1 MTSRGM
7 VRRDAGHL
15 GALLL
20 EEGIV
25 TQEALDRAL
34 EIHAESGLPLG
45 RVLVDERLVDERD
58 LVRVLARS
66 IGLDFIDLREETVDP
81 AAASL
86 IPEALARRYAAL
98 PVAFDGESLV
108 VAMADPANV
117 LAIDDIRAIT
127 GREVVPKVATRSDVE
142 DAIGKIA
149 ALDGSVT
156 DLAEL
161 AAEDSVE
168 TQDLG
173 AVEAA
178 ADEAPVVKLV
188 NMLIT
193 RAAADRAS
201 DIHIE
206 PTERDLRVRFRIDG
220 VLHEIMRTPRS
231 ISNAVVS
238 RLKIMADI
246 DIAERRRPQ
255 DGRINLKVG
264 GKQLDLR
271 VSSLPTIYGEKV
283 VMRLLDTST
292 ALLELEDLGFEPDT
306 LQRYAS
312 SYSKPY
318 GTILVVGPTGS
329 GKSTTL
335 YATLNVLNRPEVNI
349 VTIEDPVEYRLSGI
363 SQVQVNK
370 KAGLT
375 FASALR
381 SFLRQDPDIML
392 VGEIRDT
399 ETARIAIE
407 SALTGHLVLSTL
419 HTNDAPSSISRLIEM
434 GVEPFL
440 VGSALDAVLAQRLA
454 RRLCDNCK
462 EAYEPTEQAL
472 EEVGWT
478 DDPPKT
484 LYRPVGCKV
493 CSNTGYRGRVAIHEL
508 MLIDEDIERLAVER
522 ASTEVLAH
530 AAIAGGMRPLRHDG
544 LRKVA
549 AGITSLEEILRVV
562 V

>member
-1 MTSRGM
+1 M
-7 VRRDAGHL
+7 VRNDSGHL

-25 TQEALDRAL
+25 TQEALDRGL
-34 EIHAESGLPLG
+34 EIHGKSGLPLA
-45 RVLVDERLVDERD
+45 RVLLDEHLVDERD

-66 IGLDFIDLREETVDP
+66 IGLDFVDLREVTVDP

-86 IPEALARRYAAL
+86 IAESLASRYAAIPIGFEDDRL
-98 PVAFDGESLV
+98 I

-127 GREVVPKVATRSDVE
+127 GREVVPKVATRGDVE
-142 DAIGKIA
+142 EAIQKMA
-149 ALDGSVT
+149 SLDNSVS

-161 AAEDSVE
+161 AAGDSVE
-168 TQDLG
+168 TQDLRALE
-173 AVEAA
+173 AV

-188 NMLIT
+188 SMLIT
-193 RAAADRAS
+193 RASADRAS
-201 DIHIE
+201 DIYIE

-231 ISNAVVS
+231 ITNAVVS

-255 DGRINLKVG
+255 DGRISLRVSG
-264 GKQLDLR
+264 RQLDLR
-271 VSSLPTIYGEKV
+271 VSTLPTIYGEKV
-283 VMRLLDTST
+283 VMRLLDTSN
-292 ALLELEDLGFEPDT
+292 ALLELKDLGFAQHT
-306 LQRYAS
+306 LDGYEA

-335 YATLNVLNRPEVNI
+335 YATLNVLNKPETNI
-349 VTIEDPVEYRLSGI
+349 ITVEDPVEYRLPGVN
-363 SQVQVNK
+363 QVQVNR

-381 SFLRQDPDIML
+381 SFLRQDPDVML
-392 VGEIRDT
+392 VGEIRDG
-399 ETARIAIE
+399 ETAAIAIE

-419 HTNDAPSSISRLIEM
+419 HTNDAPSSVSRLIEM

-440 VGSALDAVLAQRLA
+440 VGSALDSVLAQRLA
-454 RRLCDNCK
+454 RRLCDKCK
-462 EAYEPTEQAL
+462 EEYEPTEAML
-472 EEVGWT
+472 EQGGFAVA
-478 DDPPKT
+478 PKT
-484 LYRPVGCKV
+484 LQRAVGCKV

-508 MLIDEDIERLAVER
+508 MTVSEEIERLAVER
-522 ASTEVLAH
+522 VSTDVLKK
-530 AAIAGGMRPLRHDG
+530 AAVAAGMRTLREDG
-544 LRKVA
+544 MTKVA
-549 AGITSLEEILRVV
+549 AGVTSLEEILRVV

>member
-1 MTSRGM
+1 MAQ
-7 VRRDAGHL
+7 RDAGHL
-15 GALLL
+15 GTLLL

-25 TQEALDRAL
+25 TEETLKKGL
-34 EIHAESGLPLG
+34 ELHKATGRPLG
-45 RVLVDERLVDERD
+45 RVLVEEKLVNERD
-58 LVRVLARS
+58 LVKVLAKN
-66 IGLDFIDLREETVDP
+66 IGIEFTDLDDQAVDP
-81 AAASL
+81 AAAAL
-86 IPEALARRYAAL
+86 IPESLARRYAAL
-98 PVAFDGESLV
+98 PIGFQDDKLV

-117 LAIDDIRAIT
+117 LAIDDIRAIS
-127 GREVVPKVATRSDVE
+127 GREVILKVATRSDVE
-142 DAIGKIA
+142 A
-149 ALDGSVT
+149 AVSRLASLDGSVS

-161 AAEDSVE
+161 AAEHAVE
-168 TQDLG
+168 THDLS

-178 ADEAPVVKLV
+178 AEEAPVVKLV

-193 RAAADRAS
+193 RASADRAS
-201 DIHIE
+201 DIHVE
-206 PTERDLRVRFRIDG
+206 PTEKDLRVRFRIDG

-231 ISNAVVS
+231 IANAVVS

-255 DGRINLKVG
+255 DGRINLRVS

-292 ALLELEDLGFEPDT
+292 ALLKLEDLGFLPDT
-306 LQRYAS
+306 QERFTAS
-312 SYSKPY
+312 FTKPY

-335 YATLNVLNRPEVNI
+335 YATLNVLNRPEVNVI
-349 VTIEDPVEYRLSGI
+349 TVEDPVEYRLSGI

-392 VGEIRDT
+392 VGEIRDQ
-399 ETARIAIE
+399 ETANIAIE

-419 HTNDAPSSISRLIEM
+419 HTNDAPSSVSRLIEM

-454 RRLCDNCK
+454 RRLCSSCK
-462 EAYEPTEQAL
+462 EPYEPTAAAL
-472 EEVGWT
+472 VDAGWPDGI
-478 DDPPKT
+478 DDVPT
-484 LYRPVGCKV
+484 LYRAVGCRA
-493 CSNTGYRGRVAIHEL
+493 CSNTGYRGRLAIHE
-508 MLIDEDIERLAVER
+508 MMTVNEEIERLAVER
-522 ASTEVLAH
+522 ASTEIISK
-530 AAIAGGMRPLRHDG
+530 AAISNGMRTLRQDG
-544 LRKVA
+544 LTKV
-549 AGITSLEEILRVV
+549 GMGMTSIEEILRVV

>member
-1 MTSRGM
+1 M
-7 VRRDAGHL
+7 VQRDAGHL
-15 GALLL
+15 GTLLL

-25 TQEALDRAL
+25 TEEVLKTGLD
-34 EIHAESGLPLG
+34 IHHETGRPLG
-45 RVLVDERLVDERD
+45 RVLVEENLVDERD
-58 LVRVLARS
+58 LVRVLAKN
-66 IGLDFIDLREETVDP
+66 IGIEFVDLDEGAVDP
-81 AAASL
+81 AAAAL

-98 PVAFDGESLV
+98 PIGFEGEKLV
-108 VAMADPANV
+108 IAMADPANV
-117 LAIDDIRAIT
+117 LAIDDIRAIS
-127 GREVVPKVATRSDVE
+127 GREVVLKVATRSDVE
-142 DAIGKIA
+142 AAVSRIA
-149 ALDGSVT
+149 SLDNSVA
-156 DLAEL
+156 DMAEL

-168 TQDLG
+168 AHDLS

-178 ADEAPVVKLV
+178 AEEAPVVKLV

-231 ISNAVVS
+231 ISNALVS

-255 DGRINLKVG
+255 DGRINLRVG

-283 VMRLLDTST
+283 VMRLLDTSN
-292 ALLELEDLGFEPDT
+292 ALLELKDLGFRGDNER
-306 LQRYAS
+306 RYKES
-312 SYSKPY
+312 FSKPY

-349 VTIEDPVEYRLSGI
+349 VTIEDPVEYRLPGI

-392 VGEIRDT
+392 VGEIRDQ
-399 ETARIAIE
+399 ETANIAIE

-419 HTNDAPSSISRLIEM
+419 HTNNAPSSVSRLIEM

-454 RRLCDNCK
+454 RRLCNQCK
-462 EAYEPTEQAL
+462 EAYTSTAEAL
-472 EEVGWT
+472 RAAGFPMEGLDEL
-478 DDPPKT
+478 PT
-484 LYRPVGCKV
+484 LYRAKGCNH
-493 CSNTGYRGRVAIHEL
+493 CSKTGYRGRLAVHEL
-508 MLIDEDIERLAVER
+508 MTVGEEIERLTVER
-522 ASTEVLAH
+522 ASTEQLTK
-530 AAIAGGMRPLRHDG
+530 AAIANGMRTLRQDG
-544 LRKVA
+544 MDKA
-549 AGITSLEEILRVV
+549 AMGLTSIEEIMRVIV
-562 V
+562 

>member
-1 MTSRGM
+1 M
-7 VRRDAGHL
+7 VQRDAGHL
-15 GALLL
+15 GTLLL

-25 TQEALDRAL
+25 TEEVLKAAL
-34 EIHAESGLPLG
+34 EIHHESGRPLG
-45 RVLVDERLVDERD
+45 RVLVEEGLVDERD
-58 LVRVLARS
+58 LVRVLAKN
-66 IGLDFIDLREETVDP
+66 IGIEFVDLDESTVDP
-81 AAASL
+81 AASAL

-98 PVAFDGESLV
+98 PIGFEDDKLII
-108 VAMADPANV
+108 AMADPANV
-117 LAIDDIRAIT
+117 LAIDDIRAIS
-127 GREVVPKVATRSDVE
+127 GREVILKVATRSDVE
-142 DAIGKIA
+142 SAVSRMA
-149 ALDGSVT
+149 SLDNSVT
-156 DLAEL
+156 DMAEL
-161 AAEDSVE
+161 AAEDAVE
-168 TQDLG
+168 ARDLG

-178 ADEAPVVKLV
+178 AEEAPVVKLV
-188 NMLIT
+188 SMLIT

-231 ISNAVVS
+231 IANAVVS

-255 DGRINLKVG
+255 DGRINLKVA

-292 ALLELEDLGFEPDT
+292 ALLELKDLGFAPDN
-306 LQRYAS
+306 QRRYQES
-312 SYSKPY
+312 FTKPY
-318 GTILVVGPTGS
+318 GTILCVGPTGS

-392 VGEIRDT
+392 VGEIRDQ
-399 ETARIAIE
+399 ETANIAIE

-419 HTNDAPSSISRLIEM
+419 HTNNAPASISRLIEM

-454 RRLCDNCK
+454 RRLCGQCK
-462 EAYEPTEQAL
+462 EAYTPTAEAL
-472 EEVGWT
+472 REANFPMGDLET
-478 DDPPKT
+478 LPT
-484 LYRPVGCKV
+484 LYRAVGCGHCTK
-493 CSNTGYRGRVAIHEL
+493 TGYRGRLAIHEL
-508 MLIDEDIERLAVER
+508 MTINEEIELLAVER
-522 ASTEVLAH
+522 APTEQLTK
-530 AAIAGGMRPLRHDG
+530 AAIANGMRILRDDG
-544 LRKVA
+544 MAKVA
-549 AGITSLEEILRVV
+549 NGLTSIEEIMRVV
-562 V
+562 I

>member
-1 MTSRGM
+1 M

-15 GALLL
+15 GALLA

-25 TQEALDRAL
+25 TQEALARGL
-34 EIHAESGLPLG
+34 ELHQQTGLPLA
-45 RVLVDERLVDERD
+45 RVLLDEHLVDERD

-66 IGLDFIDLREETVDP
+66 IGLEFVDLREVTVDP

-86 IPEALARRYAAL
+86 VPESLAARYAAV
-98 PVAFDGESLV
+98 PIGFDGDRLV

-127 GREVVPKVATRSDVE
+127 GREVVAKVATRGDVE
-142 DAIGKIA
+142 EAIHRLA
-149 ALDGSVT
+149 SLNTSVS

-161 AAEDSVE
+161 AAEDSIE
-168 TQDLG
+168 AQDLAALE
-173 AVEAA
+173 AV

-193 RAAADRAS
+193 RASADRAS

-231 ISNAVVS
+231 ITNAVVS

-255 DGRINLKVG
+255 DGRINLRVG
-264 GKQLDLR
+264 GRQLDLR
-271 VSSLPTIYGEKV
+271 VSTLPTIYGEKV

-292 ALLELEDLGFEPDT
+292 ALLELEDLGFSQHT
-306 LQRYAS
+306 LEGYRV

-335 YATLNVLNRPEVNI
+335 YATLNVLNKPETNI
-349 VTIEDPVEYRLSGI
+349 ITIEDPVEYRLPGVN
-363 SQVQVNK
+363 QVQVNR

-375 FASALR
+375 FASGLR
-381 SFLRQDPDIML
+381 SFLRQDPDVML
-392 VGEIRDT
+392 VGEIRDG
-399 ETARIAIE
+399 ETAAIAIE

-419 HTNDAPSSISRLIEM
+419 HTNDAPSSVSRLIEM

-440 VGSALDAVLAQRLA
+440 VGSALDSVLAQRLA
-454 RRLCDNCK
+454 RRLCDHCK
-462 EAYEPTEQAL
+462 EAYEPTESMVIEA
-472 EEVGWT
+472 GW
-478 DDPPKT
+478 DEPPRT
-484 LYRPVGCKV
+484 LYRAVGCKV
-493 CSNTGYRGRVAIHEL
+493 CSNTGYRGRLAVHEL
-508 MLIDEDIERLAVER
+508 MMVSEDIERLAVER
-522 ASTEVLAH
+522 VSTDTLKR
-530 AAIAGGMRPLRHDG
+530 AAIEAGMRTLRQDG
-544 LRKVA
+544 MTKVA
-549 AGITSLEEILRVV
+549 DGVTSLEEILRVV

>member
-1 MTSRGM
+1 M
-7 VRRDAGHL
+7 VRKDSGHL

-25 TQEALDRAL
+25 TQEALDRGL
-34 EIHAESGLPLG
+34 EIHNEGGLPLA
-45 RVLVDERLVDERD
+45 RVLLDEHLVDERD

-66 IGLDFIDLREETVDP
+66 IGLDFVDLREITVDP
-81 AAASL
+81 AAAALIAESL
-86 IPEALARRYAAL
+86 ASRYAAI
-98 PVAFDGESLV
+98 PIGFEDDRLV

-127 GREVVPKVATRSDVE
+127 GREVIPKVATRSDVDE
-142 DAIGKIA
+142 AIQRMA
-149 ALDGSVT
+149 ALDTSVS

-168 TQDLG
+168 AQSLSALD
-173 AVEAA
+173 AV

-193 RAAADRAS
+193 RASADRAS

-231 ISNAVVS
+231 ITNAVVS

-255 DGRINLKVG
+255 DGRINLRVSG
-264 GKQLDLR
+264 RQLDLR
-271 VSSLPTIYGEKV
+271 VSTLPTIYGEKV

-292 ALLELEDLGFEPDT
+292 ALLELEDLGFSPYT
-306 LQRYAS
+306 LKGFAAS
-312 SYSKPY
+312 YEKPY

-335 YATLNVLNRPEVNI
+335 YATLNVLNKAETNI
-349 VTIEDPVEYRLSGI
+349 ITIEDPVEYRLPGVN
-363 SQVQVNK
+363 QVQVNR

-375 FASALR
+375 FASGLR
-381 SFLRQDPDIML
+381 SFLRQDPDVML
-392 VGEIRDT
+392 VGEIRDS
-399 ETARIAIE
+399 ETASIAIE

-419 HTNDAPSSISRLIEM
+419 HTNDAPSSVSRLIEM

-440 VGSALDAVLAQRLA
+440 VGSALDCVLAQRLA
-454 RRLCDNCK
+454 RRLCDHCK
-462 EAYEPTEQAL
+462 DEYEPTEAILEQAGFA
-472 EEVGWT
+472 EV
-478 DDPPKT
+478 PKT
-484 LYRPVGCKV
+484 LQRPVGCKV

-508 MLIDEDIERLAVER
+508 MTVTEEIERLAVER
-522 ASTEVLAH
+522 VSTDVLKK
-530 AAIAGGMRPLRHDG
+530 AAIAAGMRTLREDG
-544 LRKVA
+544 MAKVA
-549 AGITSLEEILRVV
+549 TGVTSLEEILRVIV
-562 V
+562 

>member
-1 MTSRGM
+1 M
-7 VRRDAGHL
+7 VQRDAGHL
-15 GALLL
+15 GTLLL

-25 TQEALDRAL
+25 TEEVLKTGLD
-34 EIHAESGLPLG
+34 IHHETGRPLG
-45 RVLVDERLVDERD
+45 RVLVEENLVDERD
-58 LVRVLARS
+58 LVRVLAKN
-66 IGLDFIDLREETVDP
+66 IGIEFVDLDEGAVDP
-81 AAASL
+81 AAAAL
-86 IPEALARRYAAL
+86 IPEALARRYAAI
-98 PVAFDGESLV
+98 PIGFEGEKLV
-108 VAMADPANV
+108 IAMADPANV
-117 LAIDDIRAIT
+117 LAIDDIRAIS
-127 GREVVPKVATRSDVE
+127 GREVVLKVATRSDVE
-142 DAIGKIA
+142 AAVSRIA
-149 ALDGSVT
+149 SLDNSVA
-156 DLAEL
+156 DMAEL

-168 TQDLG
+168 AHDLS

-178 ADEAPVVKLV
+178 AEEAPVVKLV

-231 ISNAVVS
+231 ISNALVS

-255 DGRINLKVG
+255 DGRINLRVG

-283 VMRLLDTST
+283 VMRLLDTSN
-292 ALLELEDLGFEPDT
+292 ALLELKDLGFRGDNER
-306 LQRYAS
+306 RYKES
-312 SYSKPY
+312 FSKPY

-349 VTIEDPVEYRLSGI
+349 VTIEDPVEYRLPGI

-392 VGEIRDT
+392 VGEIRDQ
-399 ETARIAIE
+399 ETANIAIE

-419 HTNDAPSSISRLIEM
+419 HTNNAPSSVSRLIEM

-454 RRLCDNCK
+454 RRLCNQCK
-462 EAYEPTEQAL
+462 EAYTSTAEAL
-472 EEVGWT
+472 RAAGFPMEGLDEL
-478 DDPPKT
+478 PT
-484 LYRPVGCKV
+484 LYRAKGCNH
-493 CSNTGYRGRVAIHEL
+493 CSKTGYRGRLAVHEL
-508 MLIDEDIERLAVER
+508 MTVGEEIERLTVER
-522 ASTEVLAH
+522 ASTEQLTK
-530 AAIAGGMRPLRHDG
+530 AAIANGMRTLRQDG
-544 LRKVA
+544 MDKA
-549 AGITSLEEILRVV
+549 AMGLTSIEEIMRVIV
-562 V
+562 

>member
-1 MTSRGM
+1 MNPTGI
-7 VRRDAGHL
+7 VRKDAGHL

-25 TQEALDRAL
+25 TQDALDKGL
-34 EIHAESGLPLG
+34 EIHQEMGLPLA
-45 RVLVDERLVDERD
+45 RVLLDEHLVDERD

-66 IGLDFIDLREETVDP
+66 IGLEFVDLREITVDP

-86 IPEALARRYAAL
+86 VPENLAARYAAV
-98 PVAFDGESLV
+98 PIAFDGDRLV

-127 GREVVPKVATRSDVE
+127 GREVIPKVATRGDVE
-142 DAIGKIA
+142 EAINRLA
-149 ALDGSVT
+149 SLNTSVT

-161 AAEDSVE
+161 AAEDSLDA
-168 TQDLG
+168 QDLP
-173 AVEAA
+173 ALEAI

-193 RAAADRAS
+193 RASADRAS

-231 ISNAVVS
+231 IVNAVVS

-255 DGRINLKVG
+255 DGRINLRVG
-264 GKQLDLR
+264 GRQLDLR
-271 VSSLPTIYGEKV
+271 VSTLPTIYGEKV
-283 VMRLLDTST
+283 VMRLLDTSN
-292 ALLELEDLGFEPDT
+292 ALLELEDLGFSPYT
-306 LQRYAS
+306 LERFET

-335 YATLNVLNRPEVNI
+335 YATLNVLNKPETNI
-349 VTIEDPVEYRLSGI
+349 ITIEDPVEYRLPGVN
-363 SQVQVNK
+363 QVQVNR

-375 FASALR
+375 FAAGLR
-381 SFLRQDPDIML
+381 SFLRQDPDVML
-392 VGEIRDT
+392 VGEIRDG
-399 ETARIAIE
+399 ETASIAIE

-419 HTNDAPSSISRLIEM
+419 HTNDAPSSVSRLIEM

-440 VGSALDAVLAQRLA
+440 VGSALDSVLAQRLA
-454 RRLCDNCK
+454 RRLCEHCK
-462 EAYEPTEQAL
+462 EPYEPSEQLVEQAH
-472 EEVGWT
+472 WT
-478 DDPPKT
+478 TVPDT
-484 LYRPVGCKV
+484 VYRANGCKV
-493 CSNTGYRGRVAIHEL
+493 CSHTGYRGRVAVHEL
-508 MLIDEDIERLAVER
+508 MLVDEEIERLAVER
-522 ASTEVLAH
+522 VSTDRLAR
-530 AAIAGGMRPLRHDG
+530 AAVEAGMRTLREDG
-544 LRKVA
+544 MEKVSE
-549 AGITSLEEILRVV
+549 GVTSFEEILRVIV
-562 V
+562 

>member
-1 MTSRGM
+1 MTSRSM
-7 VRRDAGHL
+7 VRRDSGHL

-25 TQEALDRAL
+25 TQEALDRGL
-34 EIHAESGLPLG
+34 EISTDRGLPLA
-45 RVLVDERLVDERD
+45 RVLLDEHLVDERD
-58 LVRVLARS
+58 LVRALARS
-66 IGLDFIDLREETVDP
+66 IGLDFVDLREETVDP

-86 IPEALARRYAAL
+86 IAESLATRYAAI
-98 PVAFDGESLV
+98 PIGFEDDRLV

-127 GREVVPKVATRSDVE
+127 GREVVPKVATRGDVE
-142 DAIGKIA
+142 EAIQKMA
-149 ALDGSVT
+149 SLDTSVS
-156 DLAEL
+156 DLADL
-161 AAEDSVE
+161 AVDDSVE
-168 TQDLG
+168 AQDLSALE
-173 AVEAA
+173 AV

-193 RAAADRAS
+193 RASADRAS

-231 ISNAVVS
+231 ITNAVVS

-255 DGRINLKVG
+255 DGRISLRVG
-264 GKQLDLR
+264 GRQLDLR
-271 VSSLPTIYGEKV
+271 VSTLPTIYGEKV
-283 VMRLLDTST
+283 VMRLLDNST
-292 ALLELEDLGFEPDT
+292 AMLELEDLGFSPKT
-306 LQRYAS
+306 LEGYAA

-335 YATLNVLNRPEVNI
+335 YATLNVLNKPETNI
-349 VTIEDPVEYRLSGI
+349 ITVEDPVEYRLSGVN
-363 SQVQVNK
+363 QVQVNR

-375 FASALR
+375 FASGLR
-381 SFLRQDPDIML
+381 SFLRQDPDVML
-392 VGEIRDT
+392 VGEIRDG
-399 ETARIAIE
+399 ETASIAIE

-419 HTNDAPSSISRLIEM
+419 HTNDAPSSVSRLIEM

-454 RRLCDNCK
+454 RRLCEKCK
-462 EAYEPTEQAL
+462 EEYDPSEAALEQAGF
-472 EEVGWT
+472 EE
-478 DDPPKT
+478 PPKAI
-484 LYRPVGCKV
+484 YRPVGCKV
-493 CSNTGYRGRVAIHEL
+493 CSGTGYRGRVAIHEL
-508 MLIDEDIERLAVER
+508 MTVTEEIERLAVER
-522 ASTEVLAH
+522 VSTDILTKASI
-530 AAIAGGMRPLRHDG
+530 AAGMRTLRQDG
-544 LRKVA
+544 MAKVA
-549 AGITSLEEILRVV
+549 AGVTSLEEILRVV

>member
-1 MTSRGM
+1 M
-7 VRRDAGHL
+7 VQRDAGHL
-15 GALLL
+15 GTLLL

-25 TQEALDRAL
+25 TEEVLKAAL
-34 EIHAESGLPLG
+34 EIHHESGRPLG
-45 RVLVDERLVDERD
+45 RVLVEEGLVDERD
-58 LVRVLARS
+58 LVRVLAKN
-66 IGLDFIDLREETVDP
+66 IGIEFVDLDESTVDP
-81 AAASL
+81 AASAL

-98 PVAFDGESLV
+98 PIGFEDDKLII
-108 VAMADPANV
+108 AMADPANV
-117 LAIDDIRAIT
+117 LAIDDIRAIS
-127 GREVVPKVATRSDVE
+127 GREVILKVATRSDVE
-142 DAIGKIA
+142 A
-149 ALDGSVT
+149 AVSRMASLDNSVT
-156 DLAEL
+156 DMAEL
-161 AAEDSVE
+161 AAEDAVE
-168 TQDLG
+168 AHDLG

-178 ADEAPVVKLV
+178 AEEAPVVKLV
-188 NMLIT
+188 SMLIT

-231 ISNAVVS
+231 IANAVVS

-255 DGRINLKVG
+255 DGRINLKVA

-292 ALLELEDLGFEPDT
+292 ALLELKDLGFAPDN
-306 LQRYAS
+306 QRRYQES
-312 SYSKPY
+312 FTKPY
-318 GTILVVGPTGS
+318 GTILCVGPTGS

-392 VGEIRDT
+392 VGEIRDQ
-399 ETARIAIE
+399 ETANIAIE

-419 HTNDAPSSISRLIEM
+419 HTNNAPASISRLIEM

-454 RRLCDNCK
+454 RRLCGQCK
-462 EAYEPTEQAL
+462 EAYTPTAEAL
-472 EEVGWT
+472 REANFPLA
-478 DDPPKT
+478 DLDNLPT
-484 LYRPVGCKV
+484 LYRAVGCGH
-493 CSNTGYRGRVAIHEL
+493 CSKTGYRGRLAIHEL
-508 MLIDEDIERLAVER
+508 MTINEEIELLAVER
-522 ASTEVLAH
+522 APTELLTK
-530 AAIAGGMRPLRHDG
+530 AAIANGMRILRDDG
-544 LRKVA
+544 MAKVA
-549 AGITSLEEILRVV
+549 SGLTSIEEIMRVII
-562 V
+562 

>member
-1 MTSRGM
+1 MTSRSM
-7 VRRDAGHL
+7 VRRDSGHL
-15 GALLL
+15 GALLR

-25 TQEALDRAL
+25 TQEALDRGL
-34 EIHAESGLPLG
+34 EISTDRGLPLA
-45 RVLVDERLVDERD
+45 RVLLDEHLVDERD

-66 IGLDFIDLREETVDP
+66 IGLDFVDLREETVDP

-86 IPEALARRYAAL
+86 IAESLATRYAAI
-98 PVAFDGESLV
+98 PIGFEDDRLV

-127 GREVVPKVATRSDVE
+127 GREVVPKVATRGDVE
-142 DAIGKIA
+142 EAIQKMA
-149 ALDGSVT
+149 SLDTSVS
-156 DLAEL
+156 DLADL
-161 AAEDSVE
+161 AADDTVE
-168 TQDLG
+168 TQDLSALE
-173 AVEAA
+173 AV

-193 RAAADRAS
+193 RASADRAS

-231 ISNAVVS
+231 ITNAVVS

-255 DGRINLKVG
+255 DGRISLRVG
-264 GKQLDLR
+264 GRQLDLR
-271 VSSLPTIYGEKV
+271 VSTLPTIYGEKV
-283 VMRLLDTST
+283 VMRLLDNST
-292 ALLELEDLGFEPDT
+292 AMLELEDLGFSPTT
-306 LQRYAS
+306 LEGYAA

-335 YATLNVLNRPEVNI
+335 YATLNVLNKPETNI
-349 VTIEDPVEYRLSGI
+349 ITVEDPVEYRLSGVN
-363 SQVQVNK
+363 QVQVNR

-375 FASALR
+375 FASGLR
-381 SFLRQDPDIML
+381 SFLRQDPDVML
-392 VGEIRDT
+392 VGEIRDG
-399 ETARIAIE
+399 ETASIAIE

-419 HTNDAPSSISRLIEM
+419 HTNDAPSSVSRLIEM

-440 VGSALDAVLAQRLA
+440 VGSALDSVLAQRLA
-454 RRLCDNCK
+454 RRLCEKCK
-462 EAYEPTEQAL
+462 EEYEPSEAVLEQGGF
-472 EEVGWT
+472 EVAPGA
-478 DDPPKT
+478 

-493 CSNTGYRGRVAIHEL
+493 CANTGYRGRVAIHEL
-508 MLIDEDIERLAVER
+508 MTVTEEIERLAVER
-522 ASTEVLAH
+522 VSTDVLKKASI
-530 AAIAGGMRPLRHDG
+530 AAGMRTLRQDG
-544 LRKVA
+544 MAKVA
-549 AGITSLEEILRVV
+549 AGVTSLEEILRVV

>member
-1 MTSRGM
+1 
-7 VRRDAGHL
+7 
-15 GALLL
+15 L
-20 EEGIV
+20 E
-25 TQEALDRAL
+25 L
-34 EIHAESGLPLG
+34 HADTGLPLG
-45 RVLVDERLVDERD
+45 RVLVDEHLVDERD

-66 IGLDFIDLREETVDP
+66 IGLEFIDLREETVDP

-86 IPEALARRYAAL
+86 IPETLARRYAAL
-98 PVAFDGESLV
+98 PVAFDGDSLI

-127 GREVVPKVATRSDVE
+127 GREVLPKVATRSDVE
-142 DAIGKIA
+142 EAIGKIA

-178 ADEAPVVKLV
+178 AEEAPVVKLV

-201 DIHIE
+201 DIHVE
-206 PTERDLRVRFRIDG
+206 PTERDLRIRFRIDG

-231 ISNAVVS
+231 IANAVVS

-255 DGRINLKVG
+255 DGRINLKVAG
-264 GKQLDLR
+264 RQLDLR

-292 ALLELEDLGFEPDT
+292 ALLELGDLGFEPDT
-306 LQRYAS
+306 LARYESA
-312 SYSKPY
+312 YTKPY

-399 ETARIAIE
+399 ETAKIAVE

-462 EAYEPTEQAL
+462 EEYEPTEQAL
-472 EEVGWT
+472 AEVGWES
-478 DDPPKT
+478 DGPKT
-484 LYRPVGCKV
+484 LYRAVGCKV
-493 CSNTGYRGRVAIHEL
+493 CSHTGYRGRLAIHEL

-522 ASTEVLAH
+522 ASTEVISQT
-530 AAIAGGMRPLRHDG
+530 AIQRGMRTLRDDG
-544 LRKVA
+544 LLKVA
-549 AGITSLEEILRVV
+549 RGVTSLEEILRVV

>member
-1 MTSRGM
+1 M
-7 VRRDAGHL
+7 VRKDSGHL

-25 TQEALDRAL
+25 TQEALDRGL
-34 EIHAESGLPLG
+34 EIHNEVGLPLA
-45 RVLVDERLVDERD
+45 RVLVDEHLVDERD

-66 IGLDFIDLREETVDP
+66 IGLDFVDLREVTVDP

-86 IPEALARRYAAL
+86 IAESLASRYAAI
-98 PVAFDGESLV
+98 PIGFEEDRLV

-117 LAIDDIRAIT
+117 LAIDD
-127 GREVVPKVATRSDVE
+127 GREVIPKVATRSDVDE
-142 DAIGKIA
+142 AIQRMA
-149 ALDGSVT
+149 ALDTSVS

-168 TQDLG
+168 AQNLSALD
-173 AVEAA
+173 AV

-193 RAAADRAS
+193 RASADRAS

-231 ISNAVVS
+231 ITNAVVS

-255 DGRINLKVG
+255 DGRISLRVSG
-264 GKQLDLR
+264 RQLDLR
-271 VSSLPTIYGEKV
+271 VSTLPTIYGEKV
-283 VMRLLDTST
+283 VMRLLDTAT
-292 ALLELEDLGFEPDT
+292 ALLELEDLGFSPYT
-306 LQRYAS
+306 LKGFAAS
-312 SYSKPY
+312 YEKPY

-335 YATLNVLNRPEVNI
+335 YATLNVLNKPETNI
-349 VTIEDPVEYRLSGI
+349 ITVEDPVEYRLPGVN
-363 SQVQVNK
+363 QVQVNR

-375 FASALR
+375 FASGLR
-381 SFLRQDPDIML
+381 SFLRQDPDVML

-399 ETARIAIE
+399 ETASIAIE

-419 HTNDAPSSISRLIEM
+419 HTNDAPSSVSRLIEM

-440 VGSALDAVLAQRLA
+440 VGSALDCVLAQRLA
-454 RRLCDNCK
+454 RRLCDHCK
-462 EAYEPTEQAL
+462 DEYEPTEAILEQAGFA
-472 EEVGWT
+472 EAPT
-478 DDPPKT
+478 T
-484 LYRPVGCKV
+484 LQRAVGCKV

-508 MLIDEDIERLAVER
+508 MTVTEEIERLAVER
-522 ASTEVLAH
+522 VSTDVLKK
-530 AAIAGGMRPLRHDG
+530 AAIAAGMHTLRQDG
-544 LRKVA
+544 MAKVA
-549 AGITSLEEILRVV
+549 AGVTSLEEILRVIV
-562 V
+562 

>member
-1 MTSRGM
+1 MA
-7 VRRDAGHL
+7 RRDAGHL

-25 TQEALDRAL
+25 TQEALDRGL
-34 EIHAESGLPLG
+34 ELHAETGLPLG
-45 RVLVDERLVDERD
+45 RVLLDERLVDERD

-66 IGLDFIDLREETVDP
+66 IGLDFVDLRETTVDP
-81 AAASL
+81 AASAL
-86 IPEALARRYAAL
+86 IPETLARRYAAL
-98 PVAFDGESLV
+98 PIGFDDEGLV

-127 GREVVPKVATRSDVE
+127 GREVIPKVATRGDVE
-142 DAIGKIA
+142 EAIGKVA
-149 ALDGSVT
+149 SLDTSVT

-161 AAEDSVE
+161 AAEDTVE

-193 RAAADRAS
+193 RASSDRAS

-231 ISNAVVS
+231 IANAVVS

-255 DGRINLKVG
+255 DGRINLRVG
-264 GKQLDLR
+264 GRQLDLR
-271 VSSLPTIYGEKV
+271 VSTLPTIYGEKV

-292 ALLELEDLGFEPDT
+292 ALLELEDLGFSPHIH
-306 LQRYAS
+306 QRFAE

-335 YATLNVLNRPEVNI
+335 YATLNVLNKPETNI
-349 VTIEDPVEYRLSGI
+349 VTIEDPVEYRLPGI
-363 SQVQVNK
+363 NQVQVNK

-392 VGEIRDT
+392 VGEIRDS
-399 ETARIAIE
+399 ETASIAIE

-419 HTNDAPSSISRLIEM
+419 HTNDAPSSVGRLIEM

-440 VGSALDAVLAQRLA
+440 VGSALDSVLAQRLA
-454 RRLCDNCK
+454 RRLCDRCK
-462 EAYEPTEQAL
+462 EEYEPTQAALEQAGFD
-472 EEVGWT
+472 EET
-478 DDPPKT
+478 PPPKS
-484 LYRPVGCKV
+484 LYRAVGCKA
-493 CSNTGYRGRVAIHEL
+493 CSNTGYRGRIAIHEL
-508 MLIDEDIERLAVER
+508 MLVTEEIERLAVER
-522 ASTEVLAH
+522 ASTDVLTR
-530 AAIAGGMRPLRHDG
+530 AAIDSGMRTLRQDG
-544 LRKVA
+544 LEKVA
-549 AGITSLEEILRVV
+549 KGVTSLEEILRVIV
-562 V
+562 

>member
-1 MTSRGM
+1 MNQTGI

-25 TQEALDRAL
+25 TQAALDKGL
-34 EIHAESGLPLG
+34 EVHHETGLPLA
-45 RVLVDERLVDERD
+45 RVLLDEHLVDERD

-66 IGLDFIDLREETVDP
+66 IGLEFVDLREVTVDP

-86 IPEALARRYAAL
+86 VPENLAARYAAV
-98 PVAFDGESLV
+98 PIAFEGERLI

-127 GREVVPKVATRSDVE
+127 GREVVAKVSTRGDVDE
-142 DAIGKIA
+142 AIGRLA
-149 ALDGSVT
+149 SLNTSVT

-161 AAEDSVE
+161 AAEDTLE
-168 TQDLG
+168 TQDLAALE
-173 AVEAA
+173 AV

-193 RAAADRAS
+193 RANADRAS

-231 ISNAVVS
+231 ITNAVVS
-238 RLKIMADI
+238 RLKIMSDI

-255 DGRINLKVG
+255 DGRINLRVG
-264 GKQLDLR
+264 GRQLDLR
-271 VSSLPTIYGEKV
+271 VSTLPTIYGEKV

-292 ALLELEDLGFEPDT
+292 ALLELEDLGFSPFT
-306 LQRYAS
+306 LERYKD

-335 YATLNVLNRPEVNI
+335 YATLNVLNKPETNI
-349 VTIEDPVEYRLSGI
+349 ITVEDPVEYRLPGVN
-363 SQVQVNK
+363 QVQVNR

-375 FASALR
+375 FATGLR
-381 SFLRQDPDIML
+381 SFLRQDPDVML
-392 VGEIRDT
+392 VGEIRDG
-399 ETARIAIE
+399 ETASIAIE

-419 HTNDAPSSISRLIEM
+419 HTNDAPSSVSRLVEM

-440 VGSALDAVLAQRLA
+440 VGSALDSVLAQRLA
-454 RRLCDNCK
+454 RRLCDHCK
-462 EAYEPTEQAL
+462 EAYEPTEQLVQDA
-472 EEVGWT
+472 GWET
-478 DDPPKT
+478 PPDKV
-484 LYRPVGCKV
+484 YRATGCKV
-493 CSNTGYRGRVAIHEL
+493 CSHTGYRGRVAIHEL
-508 MLIDEDIERLAVER
+508 MMVNEEIERLTVDR
-522 ASTEVLAH
+522 VSTDVLKRS
-530 AAIAGGMRPLRHDG
+530 AIESGMRTLREDG
-544 LRKVA
+544 MEKVMQ
-549 AGITSLEEILRVV
+549 GVTSFEEILRVV

>member
-1 MTSRGM
+1 M
-7 VRRDAGHL
+7 VRRDSGHL

-25 TQEALDRAL
+25 TKEALDRGL
-34 EIHAESGLPLG
+34 EIHNESGLPLA
-45 RVLVDERLVDERD
+45 RVLLDEHLVDERD

-66 IGLDFIDLREETVDP
+66 IGLDFVDLREITVDP

-86 IPEALARRYAAL
+86 IAESLASRYAAI
-98 PVAFDGESLV
+98 PIGFEDDRLV

-127 GREVVPKVATRSDVE
+127 GREVIPKVATRSDVGE
-142 DAIGKIA
+142 AIQRMA
-149 ALDGSVT
+149 ALDTSVS

-161 AAEDSVE
+161 AAEDSDE
-168 TQDLG
+168 AQSLSGLD
-173 AVEAA
+173 AA

-193 RAAADRAS
+193 RASADRAS

-231 ISNAVVS
+231 ITNAVVS

-255 DGRINLKVG
+255 DGRISLRVSG
-264 GKQLDLR
+264 RQLDLR
-271 VSSLPTIYGEKV
+271 VSTLPTIYGEKV

-292 ALLELEDLGFEPDT
+292 ALLELEDLGFSHYT
-306 LQRYAS
+306 LEGFAAS
-312 SYSKPY
+312 YEKPY

-335 YATLNVLNRPEVNI
+335 YATLNVLNKPETNI
-349 VTIEDPVEYRLSGI
+349 ITIEDPVEYRLPGVN
-363 SQVQVNK
+363 QVQVNR

-375 FASALR
+375 FASGLR
-381 SFLRQDPDIML
+381 SFLRQDPDVML
-392 VGEIRDT
+392 VGEIRDS
-399 ETARIAIE
+399 ETASIAIE

-419 HTNDAPSSISRLIEM
+419 HTNDAPSSVSRLIEM

-440 VGSALDAVLAQRLA
+440 VGSALDCVLAQRLA

-462 EAYEPTEQAL
+462 DGYEPTEAILEQAGFV
-472 EEVGWT
+472 EAPE
-478 DDPPKT
+478 T
-484 LYRPVGCKV
+484 LYRAAGCKV

-508 MLIDEDIERLAVER
+508 MTVTEEIERLAVER
-522 ASTEVLAH
+522 VSTDVLKK
-530 AAIAGGMRPLRHDG
+530 AAIVAGMRTLRQDG
-544 LRKVA
+544 MVKVA
-549 AGITSLEEILRVV
+549 AGVTSLEEILRVV